1 MVGQRSSEPQCL
13 QRLGPV
19 LEDIALCVCSSTHQ
33 CRLWCLQWTYGSPL
47 GVHRFRPVLEA
58 IPVMRQKAMILKN
71 PAQIYMLGDVHNCI
85 SLREAI
91 PGQPPLPKTL
101 HWEVVPGGH
110 GIRRKNPPASI
121 GLHGKAEENCFAS
134 VLFRHCSNLELLQD

>member
-1 MVGQRSSEPQCL
+1 
-13 QRLGPV
+13 
-19 LEDIALCVCSSTHQ
+19 
-33 CRLWCLQWTYGSPL
+33 
-47 GVHRFRPVLEA
+47 VLEA

-121 GLHGKAEENCFAS
+121 GIHGKAEENCFAS
-134 VLFRHCSNLELLQD
+134 VLFRHCSNLELLQA